1 MTDQMGRRQAI
12 GAAGAMLAGAA
23 ATQAFAQGAA
33 PPRKVIGINGSPRKG
48 MTTSAGLQVCLDAVK
63 AADAGIETELIEL
76 GELSIPA
83 YLAPGLPLK
92 EGDRDDFPAL
102 ANKLAAPEVA
112 GIVVGS
118 PVYFGNMSALCKA
131 FLDRCIAFRK
141 DNFTL
146 AGKVAGVV
154 AVGGARNG
162 GQETTIQSIQVA
174 LSGQNML
181 ILQTGQPTTRIGATF
196 WNQNDSIAED
206 DFGRKTAQDL
216 GRNIAGMTA
225 KLAG

>member
-1 MTDQMGRRQAI
+1 MTNRMGRRQAM
-12 GAAGAMLAGAA
+12 GAAGALLAGTAVG
-23 ATQAFAQGAA
+23 TAFAQGANPA
-33 PPRKVIGINGSPRKG
+33 RKVIAINGSPRKG

-63 AADAGIETELIEL
+63 EADNSIQTELIEL
-76 GELSIPA
+76 GDLSIPA
-83 YLAPGLPLK
+83 YLAPGLPLR
-92 EGDRDDFPAL
+92 EGDTDDFPAL
-102 ANKLAAPEVA
+102 AKKLTAPEVV

-131 FLDRCIAFRK
+131 FLDRCIALRK
-141 DNFTL
+141 DHFAL

-154 AVGGARNG
+154 AAGGARNG

-174 LSGQNML
+174 LSGQDML

-216 GRNIAGMTA
+216 GRNIAGAIA